1 MAMKDWE
8 SEIKLS
14 LCEDFIIQPQNQ
26 YKANQ
31 RPQSFQPDS
40 KTMKQNINIKINCV
54 LCLHNI

>member
-1 MAMKDWE
+1 MKDWE